1 MRRML
6 IAGNWKMNKSLDEA
20 LGLINEIKAK
30 LPADQGADVLICPAF
45 VCLESA
51 KRALAGTPIKLGAQN
66 MYWED
71 SGAYTGEISADMLT
85 SVGAEYVIIGHSE
98 RRQYFEETDENV
110 NLKLKQ
116 ALAKGLVPIVCI
128 GETLSE
134 RESGKTF
141 DVLKSQLDGG
151 LAGISA
157 EQMKGVVF
165 AYEPVWAIGTGKVA
179 TKEQAQEAHAFIRGQ
194 LRDQFDGPTADAV
207 VIQYGGS
214 VKPDNAK
221 ELLGQPDVD
230 GALIGG
236 ASLKA
241 DDFVGIAT
249 EAQGI

>member
-6 IAGNWKMNKSLDEA
+6 IAGNWKMNKSVDEA
-20 LGLINEIKAK
+20 VGLLNEIKAK
-30 LPADQGADVLICPAF
+30 LPADQGVDVLVCPAF
-45 VCLESA
+45 VCLESS
-51 KRALAGTPIKLGAQN
+51 KRALAGTSIKLGAQN

-71 SGAYTGEISADMLT
+71 SGAFTGEISADMLV
-85 SVGAEYVIIGHSE
+85 SVGAGYVIIGHSE
-98 RRQYFEETDENV
+98 RRQVFGETNESV

-116 ALAKGLVPIVCI
+116 ALAKGLAPIVCV
-128 GETLSE
+128 GETLAE

-141 DVLKSQLDGG
+141 EVLKTQLEGG
-151 LAGISA
+151 LAEISPQ
-157 EQMKGVVF
+157 QMKGVVL

-179 TKEQAQEAHAFIRGQ
+179 TKEQAQETHAFIRDQ
-194 LRDQFDGPTADAV
+194 LRAQFDSQTADAV

-241 DDFVGIAT
+241 DDFVAIVN
-249 EAQGI
+249 EAG

>member
-20 LGLINEIKAK
+20 VGLINEIKGT
-30 LPADQGADVLICPAF
+30 LPPNQGVDVLVCPAF

-51 KRALAGTPIKLGAQN
+51 KRALAGTSIKLGAQN

-71 SGAYTGEISADMLT
+71 SGAYTGEISADMLV

-98 RRQYFEETDENV
+98 RRQYFGETDENV
-110 NLKLKQ
+110 NLRLKQ

-157 EQMKGVVF
+157 EQMKGVVL

-179 TKEQAQEAHAFIRGQ
+179 TKEQAQEAHAFIRGH

>member
-6 IAGNWKMNKSLDEA
+6 IAGNWKMNKSVEEA
-20 LGLINEIKAK
+20 VGLINEIKGT
-30 LPADQGADVLICPAF
+30 LPADQGVDVLVCPAF
-45 VCLESA
+45 VCLESV
-51 KRALAGTPIKLGAQN
+51 KKTLAGTSIKLGAQN

-71 SGAYTGEISADMLT
+71 SGAYTGEISADMLV

-98 RRQYFEETDENV
+98 RRQYFGETDENV

-157 EQMKGVVF
+157 EQMKGVVL

-179 TKEQAQEAHAFIRGQ
+179 TKEQAQEAHAFIRGY

>member
-6 IAGNWKMNKSLDEA
+6 IAGNWKMNKSVDEA
-20 LGLINEIKAK
+20 VGLIDEIKAK
-30 LPADQGADVLICPAF
+30 LPADQGVEVLVCPAF

-51 KRALAGTPIKLGAQN
+51 KRALQGTSIKLGAQN
-66 MYWED
+66 MYWKD
-71 SGAYTGEISADMLT
+71 SGAYTGEISADMLV
-85 SVGAEYVIIGHSE
+85 SAGAEYVIIGHSE
-98 RRQYFEETDENV
+98 RRQYFGETDESV

-128 GETLSE
+128 GETLVE

-141 DVLKSQLDGG
+141 DVIKSQLKGG
-151 LAGISA
+151 LAEISSQ
-157 EQMKGVVF
+157 QMKGTVL

-179 TKEQAQEAHAFIRGQ
+179 TKEQAQEAHAYIRAQ
-194 LRDQFDGPTADAV
+194 LRDLFDRQTADAV
-207 VIQYGGS
+207 IIQYGGS

-236 ASLKA
+236 ASLMSG
-241 DDFVGIAT
+241 DFVAIVN
-249 EAQGI
+249 EALKA